1 VLTPLLKPV
10 QVAAFLG
17 IPVKGV
23 HALCRAG
30 KLDFIRI
37 NGKERRFTQEMVER
51 YIQGQTVKN
60 IKPVDKNTKV
70 TLPCPPKGGVKSSGV
85 IRAQLKE
92 EMRSW

>member
-1 VLTPLLKPV
+1 MLTPLLTPEN
-10 QVAAFLG
+10 VAAFLG

-23 HALCRAG
+23 HALCRGG
-30 KLDFIRI
+30 KLDFIRV

-51 YIQGQTVKN
+51 YIHDQTVRN
-60 IKPVDKNTKV
+60 MKPVDKNNKQ
-70 TLPCPPKGGVKSSGV
+70 TLPCPPKGGAKSSGV